1 MSRFPI
7 RRKLIVAFILVGVI
21 PMLIATYAGVQIASG
36 RLGKGIEER
45 INYAGKSAVY
55 LLARKKTELEG
66 VARSMSG
73 DARLRQAMQGGVN
86 IKFLWFDTPLK
97 VFLFDNEGGT
107 IFSNTGAKL
116 SRPKSPVQGMTLLR
130 TDGAYD
136 LWPLLVYV
144 LPVTDQDRPI
154 GTIMTGYSLNHE
166 FLNDLQSVTGVES
179 ILFRQDSAGAYISIG
194 TEGKLELDEGVF
206 KKVVTQSH
214 QAFTKNAAIVRDG
227 ERSEYNALLTPLPD
241 AAGRVSFILA
251 NGIPT
256 SETLSGK
263 LASAR
268 FYYILIVL
276 GLLLSVVVGSAV
288 ATGISWPILRFS
300 EGVRAISAGDYSQ
313 KIHVRSRDEI
323 GELAESFNRMTDR
336 LQETVAQLIE
346 NQNYTENILRSL
358 INGVITIDP
367 EFRIMRVNRAAESIL
382 DGSSEA
388 LLGREISDVLAQN
401 SELLRLIRDSM
412 RHHRRQEGIETVLHR
427 ADGSTVPVELSL
439 SILEDPMHPSGS
451 GTGLV
456 ILLRDLT
463 EIQALKEHI
472 RRQDRL
478 AALGELSAGIAHEI
492 RNPLGI
498 IKGAA
503 GILRKESDQRNP
515 RLEELSGVISE
526 EVDRL
531 NDVITDFLEF
541 ARPKPPQFK
550 RHNMNDLI
558 RGTLQMASLQIE
570 QQKIE
575 VHSHL
580 ASNLP
585 EVMADEHQLHE
596 MFLNLLLNA
605 LQSTEDGDSI
615 EISSRHL
622 ADEGQIEIVFSDTG
636 MGIPA
641 KHLKKVFNPFFTTK
655 KQGTGLGLS
664 VVSKIVENHHGKIF
678 LASLQG
684 QGAKFTIRIP
694 AAEKFEDAL
703 PNTVAGS

>member
-21 PMLIATYAGVQIASG
+21 PMLIATYVGVKIASV

-107 IFSNTGAKL
+107 IFSNTGTKVE
-116 SRPKSPVQGMTLLR
+116 RPGSPVQGMTLLR

-166 FLNDLQSVTGVES
+166 FLSDLQNVTGVES
-179 ILFRQDSAGAYISIG
+179 ILFRQDAAGAYLSIG
-194 TEGKLELDEGVF
+194 TEGKLELTDTVF

-214 QAFTKNAAIVRDG
+214 QTFTKSAAIVRG
-227 ERSEYNALLTPLPD
+227 EELFEYNALLTPLPD

-313 KIHVRSRDEI
+313 KIHIRSRDEI
-323 GELAESFNRMTDR
+323 GELAESFNLMTDR
-336 LQETVAQLIE
+336 LQETVAQLVE
-346 NQNYTENILRSL
+346 NQNYMENILRSL

-367 EFRIMRVNRAAESIL
+367 AFRIMQVNRTAENIL
-382 DGSSEA
+382 ESSAEA
-388 LLGREISDVLAQN
+388 LLGREISEVLAQD
-401 SELLRLIRDSM
+401 SELLRLIQDAM
-412 RHHRRQEGIETVLHR
+412 QHHRRLEAIETVMHR
-427 ADGSTVPVELSL
+427 SDGSTVPVELSL
-439 SILEDPMHPSGS
+439 SILEDPMHPNGS

-503 GILRKESDQRNP
+503 GILRKESDHGNP

-550 RHNMNDLI
+550 RHNINDLI
-558 RGTLQMASLQIE
+558 QGTLQMASLQIE
-570 QQKIE
+570 QQKIA
-575 VHSHL
+575 VHTQL
-580 ASNLP
+580 DANLP

-605 LQSTEDGDSI
+605 LQSTEDGDRI
-615 EISSRHL
+615 EITSRYL
-622 ADEGQIEIVFSDTG
+622 PGEGQVAIVFSDTG
-636 MGIPA
+636 MGIP
-641 KHLKKVFNPFFTTK
+641 K

-678 LASLQG
+678 LVSQEG
-684 QGAKFTIRIP
+684 QGAQFTIRIP
-694 AAEKFEDAL
+694 AAEKFEGVL